1 MNFFD
6 INNLEIKNRLIYE
19 NELIFAFPSNMPIVP
34 GHTLICPKRIV
45 SNINELTQK
54 ELLAIF
60 DLQKHIKEAMFK
72 IFNADGFNYAWN
84 EGVLAGQTVNH
95 LHLHILPRKKDDD
108 GIINYEPREF
118 LYRPTNN
125 RPISPEQELIEI
137 AELIKKNL
145 S

>member
-6 INNLEIKNRLIYE
+6 INNSEIKNRLIYE
-19 NELIFAFPSNMPIVP
+19 NELIFAFPSNIPIVP

-60 DLQKHIKEAMFK
+60 DLQKQIKEAMFK
-72 IFNADGFNYAWN
+72 IFNADGF
-84 EGVLAGQTVNH
+84 
-95 LHLHILPRKKDDD
+95 
-108 GIINYEPREF
+108 NYEPREF